1 MNETL
6 IRHWAMLK
14 RIPRSPHKITA
25 SQLHDHLDRLGMVTT
40 IRTIQ
45 RDLISLSL
53 EFPLI
58 YDQGKPIGWSWRRE
72 APHLSIPGMDSHTA
86 LTFAIVQEQL
96 HNALPPSTTDHL
108 KPWFQEAKL
117 VIEKNSSTVF
127 NWSNKIRFVSKSI
140 SQIQYEVNQ
149 EVRKVV
155 YDSLLNGFQII
166 LTYKAISNTAKPKSY
181 PVHPLGLVITDDGI
195 YLICTIGERKDITTL
210 HMNRIINAVATKKII
225 NIPMSFDIDEIANSS
240 FQIKLGDSPIKLKFK
255 LSNNEAKRLAEAPIN
270 NTQRISSLD
279 KDWSLISVTVFDT
292 VHLRRWIFSLSSEI
306 MILEPLKIKNE
317 ISKKISILHNW
328 YNSIVQKNV

>member
-53 EFPLI
+53 EFPLL

-86 LTFAIVQEQL
+86 LTFVLVKEQL
-96 HNALPPSTTDHL
+96 QKALPPSTTDHL
-108 KPWFQEAKL
+108 KPWFEEAKL
-117 VIEKNSSTVF
+117 VIDRNSSTLF

-140 SQIQYEVNQ
+140 SRIQYEVNQ
-149 EVRKVV
+149 EVREVV

-166 LTYKAISNTAKPKSY
+166 LTYKAISNTANPKSY
-181 PVHPLGLVITDDGI
+181 AVHPLGLVITDDGI
-195 YLICTIGERKDITTL
+195 YLICTIRERMDITTL
-210 HMNRIINAVATKKII
+210 HMNRIINAVSTKRLI
-225 NIPMSFDIDEIANSS
+225 NIPPNFDIDEIANSS
-240 FQIKLGDSPIKLKFK
+240 FHIKLGDHPIKLKFK
-255 LSNNEAKRLAEAPIN
+255 LSNTEAKRLEEAPIN
-270 NTQRISSLD
+270 NTQRISSID
-279 KDWSLISVTVFDT
+279 KDWSLVSVLTNDT
-292 VHLRRWIFSLSSEI
+292 VHLRKWIFSLGSEV

-317 ISKKISILHNW
+317 ISNKISLLHNW
-328 YNSIVQKNV
+328 YNLNPE

>member
-1 MNETL
+1 M
-6 IRHWAMLK
+6 
-14 RIPRSPHKITA
+14 
-25 SQLHDHLDRLGMVTT
+25 
-40 IRTIQ
+40 
-45 RDLISLSL
+45 
-53 EFPLI
+53 
-58 YDQGKPIGWSWRRE
+58 
-72 APHLSIPGMDSHTA
+72 
-86 LTFAIVQEQL
+86 
-96 HNALPPSTTDHL
+96 
-108 KPWFQEAKL
+108 
-117 VIEKNSSTVF
+117 
-127 NWSNKIRFVSKSI
+127 
-140 SQIQYEVNQ
+140 
-149 EVRKVV
+149 
-155 YDSLLNGFQII
+155 
-166 LTYKAISNTAKPKSY
+166 
-181 PVHPLGLVITDDGI
+181 GLVITDDGI

-225 NIPMSFDIDEIANSS
+225 NIPISFDIDEIANSS